1 MVDFKLTI
9 GDPKSKR
16 TYKAELKS
24 PDADQLLGKKI
35 GTTFRGELLNLPGYE
50 FQITG
55 GSDKAGF
62 PMHPSIESSGKARL
76 LLSKGP
82 GYKPLKKFKGRK
94 ERKLVRGSIISS
106 DIVQV
111 NCKVVKWG
119 EKDLAEHFGVTE
131 KKAAESAEAKQ

>member
-1 MVDFKLTI
+1 MVEFKINI
-9 GDPKSKR
+9 GDPKSKI

-35 GTTFRGELLNLPGYE
+35 GQTFRGELLGLAGYE

-62 PMHPSIESSGKARL
+62 PMHPSVESSGKARL

-82 GYKPLKKFKGRK
+82 GYKVPKKFKGRR
-94 ERKLVRGSIISS
+94 ERKLVRGNTISP
-106 DIVQV
+106 DIAQI

-119 EKDLAEHFGVTE
+119 EEDLVKHFGVGG
-131 KKAAESAEAKQ
+131 KKEETKT